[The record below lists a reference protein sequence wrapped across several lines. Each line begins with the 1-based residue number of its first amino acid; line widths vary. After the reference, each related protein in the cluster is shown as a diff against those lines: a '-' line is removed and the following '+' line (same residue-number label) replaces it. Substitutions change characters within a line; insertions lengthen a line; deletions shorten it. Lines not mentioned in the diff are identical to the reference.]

1 MSKEKKKGR
10 KGHESNEHE
19 SDWALL
25 FVAMQTVLT
34 SVLRVQDVLC
44 HRKPYLKVSGGEG
57 RCLVRQRWGWGWG
70 GCVVV
75 SQTADRP
82 PQHVTSDA
90 SPPLSV
96 SAPWS
101 NLFACLCQRRLRSL
115 CSARSELID
124 LSSAGSNNISFCRP
138 PQPCFELRNLPSL
151 SSSLKMC
158 HSCTAGCPRSYD
170 RASKGCFGCVV
181 WG

>member
-1 MSKEKKKGR
+1 MNQMNMSR
-10 KGHESNEHE
+10 LSIAFCGHADNVNFSPACAGCPLSQE
-19 SDWALL
+19 AL
-25 FVAMQTVLT
+25 FKSQWKI
-34 SVLRVQDVLC
+34 RE
-44 HRKPYLKVSGGEG
+44 VSSITE
-57 RCLVRQRWGWGWG
+57 VG

-75 SQTADRP
+75 NQTVDSP
-82 PQHVTSDA
+82 PQPVTSDA
-90 SPPLSV
+90 SPALPV

-101 NLFACLCQRRLRSL
+101 NLFACLCQRRLRSS

-124 LSSAGSNNISFCRP
+124 LSSAGSNNISFCRT
-138 PQPCFELRNLPSL
+138 PQPCCELRNLPSL